1 MLKYEGIVRHK
12 AASMVGG
19 IAFLFLSLTGMSV
32 SPAAFSQGT
41 PPARSVRVV
50 KGDTLE
56 AIAAREGVSVQ
67 ELMRLNKI
75 TRPEELQIG
84 QQLKLPPGKAVV
96 QVAPGDTLGE
106 LASRHGTSV
115 AALQKANPGVKP
127 DQLKVGSWLRL
138 PSGTATAK
146 PKPSATAKPKP
157 SGTATATT
165 KPSAKAAAPAQPAAK
180 AQPPARETPAAK
192 GAAPTP
198 PPTGAAKAATGPAPV
213 GPPPSLPAS
222 QKSEPVR
229 WKFFGN
235 TMVDWGGWKLHPGGV
250 RVSLVQPSEA
260 DVGPVR
266 SKAAAVA
273 VHCTSLRQAWLVNG
287 VWEPWGVPEP
297 RSVGQKIVLDL
308 CANVMDRT
316 GPSIPPPS
324 AP

>member
-1 MLKYEGIVRHK
+1 MPRVEGIVKHN
-12 AASMVGG
+12 AAVTVGG
-19 IAFLFLSLTGMSV
+19 IAFLFLSFTGICV
-32 SPAAFSQGT
+32 SPAAYSQGV

-67 ELMRLNKI
+67 DLMRLNKI

-96 QVAPGDTLGE
+96 QVAPGDTLGG

-127 DQLKVGSWLRL
+127 DRLKVGTWLRL
-138 PSGTATAK
+138 PSGTAKAK
-146 PKPSATAKPKP
+146 PAAQPAAKP
-157 SGTATATT
+157 A
-165 KPSAKAAAPAQPAAK
+165 AQPAAK

-192 GAAPTP
+192 GAVQTP
-198 PPTGAAKAATGPAPV
+198 PPTGAAKAATGPAPASPPAIV
-213 GPPPSLPAS
+213 AATPAPSPPPSPPAS

-250 RVSLVQPSEA
+250 RVTLVQPSEA

-266 SKAAAVA
+266 SRAAAVA
-273 VHCTSLRQAWLVNG
+273 VHCTSLRQAWLVTG

-297 RSVGQKIVLDL
+297 RSVAQKIVLDL
-308 CANVMDRT
+308 CANVTDQT